1 MRANGS
7 RRDWRV
13 SVYSLADSLTLQ
25 VHAMP
30 FHSFLE
36 LLSLSLNQWRV
47 QVVVEEGQESCGKKW
62 HNKDFEFCYKLPT
75 RCNAISRLPCKLLP

>member
-7 RRDWRV
+7 RRVWRV

-36 LLSLSLNQWRV
+36 LLSLSPLLPPLSPLLSQNQLRV
-47 QVVVEEGQESCGKKW
+47 QVV
-62 HNKDFEFCYKLPT
+62 
-75 RCNAISRLPCKLLP
+75 